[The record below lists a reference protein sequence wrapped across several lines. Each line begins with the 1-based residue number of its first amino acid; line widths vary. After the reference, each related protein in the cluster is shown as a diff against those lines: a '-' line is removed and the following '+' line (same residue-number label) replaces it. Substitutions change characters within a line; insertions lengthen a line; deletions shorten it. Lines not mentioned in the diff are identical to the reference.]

1 LRIFTLSYWGEILG
15 DNIEKDR
22 NFLPN
27 YCTLKMLLV
36 VTSVTFLAVVVIGL
50 ARARYSPSPWLDFFS
65 LMIVAQA
72 CAIFSNFLLCKIQ
85 AYTVK
90 WTPLHSFGAS
100 YIGIIVGTAIV
111 SEITYWLA
119 RAVEIE
125 TVLGEYSHAGM
136 VLRSVAT
143 AALLGLIVQRYLYM
157 RYQWKYNLYR
167 ETGARMEALQA
178 QIHPHFLFNTLNMI
192 AELTRTDAEAAEGA
206 VENLAQMYRSRLAKS
221 ENRVTLAEEI
231 SLGKGYLSIENFRLG
246 DRLQVEWDIADLP
259 MDAKLPG
266 LMLQPLL
273 ENAVYH
279 GIEPA
284 AQGGLIKVKGLFD
297 NNAISIIV
305 TNPVALNAHERKH
318 KGNQIAQDNITNR
331 LDLAFGKRAYLD
343 VEKRSAEYRVT
354 LHFPYQKH
362 AGGISL

>member
-1 LRIFTLSYWGEILG
+1 MRLLTRAYWGELLR
-15 DNIEKDR
+15 DNIDKER
-22 NFLPN
+22 NFLPD
-27 YCTLKMLLV
+27 YCTLKMFLV
-36 VTSVTFLAVVVIGL
+36 VTSVAFLAVVVIAL
-50 ARARYSPSPWLDFFS
+50 ARARYSAHPWLDFVT
-65 LMIVAQA
+65 LLLVAQA

-85 AYTVK
+85 TYTVHWK
-90 WTPLHSFGAS
+90 PLHSFAAS
-100 YIGIIVGTAIV
+100 YVGIIVGTAII
-111 SEITYWLA
+111 SEIAYWLA

-125 TVLGEYSHAGM
+125 TLLGDYSHAGM
-136 VLRSVAT
+136 VLRSIAT

-167 ETGARMEALQA
+167 ETEARMEALQA

-192 AELTRTDAEAAEGA
+192 AELTRTDPEAAEGA

-246 DRLQVEWDIADLP
+246 DRLRVEWDIDNLP
-259 MDAKLPG
+259 TDAKLPG
-266 LMLQPLL
+266 LVLQPLL

-284 AQGGLIKVKGLFD
+284 ARGGVIQVKGVFE

-305 TNPVALNAHERKH
+305 INPVATNAHRKH
-318 KGNQIAQDNITNR
+318 KGNQIAQNNIIHR
-331 LDLAFGKRAYLD
+331 LKLAFGKHAYLNI
-343 VEKRSAEYRVT
+343 EKLSDQYRVT

-362 AGGISL
+362 AGGASA